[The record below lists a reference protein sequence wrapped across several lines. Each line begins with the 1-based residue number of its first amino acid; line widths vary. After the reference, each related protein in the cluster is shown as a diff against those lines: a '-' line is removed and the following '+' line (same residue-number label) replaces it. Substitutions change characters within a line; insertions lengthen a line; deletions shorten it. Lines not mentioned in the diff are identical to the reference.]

1 MLVESFPTR
10 DPGPSSSDGR
20 VDSQA
25 RLPHASAVDAVV
37 KRPCPLQRARSP
49 PVTKEPPRD
58 WKGPP
63 RDQSLPGTTGTQ
75 TRAGMGLSREDI
87 SRTRAH
93 RGALC
98 PFHPHFASLTA
109 SLDVALYGCHIAVL
123 CAACPRRS
131 VLGTSA
137 TVRPRAAG
145 PATSPD
151 TSLCALVCCI
161 AAAAAGPGHLFCC
174 SVPFAGHRPLA
185 SAGTCAQASDGGRRL
200 AASPRQMG

>member
-1 MLVESFPTR
+1 MTWLPQDCTRTTTVFTVHVYPLIGLCPLEWAFTNISEAMHGALLNRQRNHCPQNCLAQVEELVESFPTR
-10 DPGPSSSDGR
+10 GPGPSRSNGR
-20 VDSQA
+20 VDSHA
-25 RLPHASAVDAVV
+25 RHCMPSACVDCA
-37 KRPCPLQRARSP
+37 KSPCPPWRACSP

-109 SLDVALYGCHIAVL
+109 SLDVALYGCHIAVV
-123 CAACPRRS
+123 CAA
-131 VLGTSA
+131 
-137 TVRPRAAG
+137 
-145 PATSPD
+145 
-151 TSLCALVCCI
+151 
-161 AAAAAGPGHLFCC
+161 
-174 SVPFAGHRPLA
+174 
-185 SAGTCAQASDGGRRL
+185 
-200 AASPRQMG
+200 